1 MTPKEILRLQ
11 VVGEMFDDV
20 MIDDLS
26 FQERRAVTK
35 LVDLGVLKLVPWGD
49 SDFKFDLKIVKI
61 NQEYFNEDQSPA
73 VEEPKET

>member
-1 MTPKEILRLQ
+1 MTPKEILKQ
-11 VVGEMFDDV
+11 VVREMFDDI
-20 MIDDLS
+20 MTDDLS

-49 SDFKFDLKIVKI
+49 SDFKIVKI